1 MPKVYRVKNS
11 NIAEVSNGK
20 LVAKSAGQTSMSVY
34 NDVVSDENY
43 VGQAQINVTS
53 QQEAVETSG
62 ISISPSSVTLT
73 FAYNVGL
80 QLKATITPPSASSN
94 DIVWTTSDKNI
105 ATVSKKGYVKAAK
118 KKAGVATI
126 TATANGYSDTCIV
139 TVDASGT
146 YIKSV
151 SPIQLSVPATRKT
164 DTKIKVV
171 QEVLGGYDSG
181 YTVFSPLYDSVETSS
196 ETPTGFNLITPE
208 NWGNAREYTVYV
220 HGNYN
225 DDEGCEIKV
234 SQAGS
239 TKVKDFRDSD
249 EGYVD
254 SDGTPYLYGDSPFT
268 GAIYYECAVDY
279 GAQILSNVNV
289 SGSWIHLDTR
299 NSGLVGLGT
308 GYTATQVNEYAQHG
322 TINGENPHFQ
332 GKTATYYVRVTF
344 DANDGAERTGTLTFP
359 GNKVFTIHQDAESI

>member
-1 MPKVYRVKNS
+1 MPKVYRIKNS
-11 NIAEVSNGK
+11 NIAEIQNGK

-34 NDVVSDENY
+34 NDVVSDNTY
-43 VGQAQINVTS
+43 LGQAQVNVTS
-53 QQEAVETSG
+53 QQEAVPTSG
-62 ISISPSSVTLT
+62 ITISPSSVTLT
-73 FAYNVGL
+73 YAYNVGL

-94 DIVWTTSDKNI
+94 DIVWTSSDKNI

-126 TATANGYSDTCIV
+126 TATANGYTATCVV

-151 SPIQLSVPATRKT
+151 SPIQLSVPATQRT
-164 DTKIKVV
+164 TPIKVV

-181 YTVFSPLYDSVETSS
+181 YTVFAPLYDSVETSN

-254 SDGTPYLYGDSPFT
+254 SDGTPYLYGNSPFT
-268 GAIYYECAVDY
+268 GAIYYECAVGY
-279 GAQILSNVNV
+279 GANILSNVTV
-289 SGSWIHLDTR
+289 SDSWIHLNTR

-308 GYTATQVNEYAQHG
+308 GYTAEQVNEYARYG
-322 TINGENPHFQ
+322 TINGEDPHFQ
-332 GKTATYYVRVTF
+332 GKTATYYVQVTF
-344 DANDGAERTGTLTFP
+344 DANNGSERTGTLTFP